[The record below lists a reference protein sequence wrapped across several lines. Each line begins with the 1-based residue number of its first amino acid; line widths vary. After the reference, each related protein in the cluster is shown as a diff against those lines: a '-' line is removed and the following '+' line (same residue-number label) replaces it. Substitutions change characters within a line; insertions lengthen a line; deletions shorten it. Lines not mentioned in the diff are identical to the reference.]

1 MNEVSDS
8 VVDRLKDKL
17 SVVMDAFEKLQAAN
31 SQLLEEK
38 TRLTAVIREKDEV
51 IEQLDRKVQNL
62 VVAKSF
68 ITSSEDTHEG
78 KLKINKIVREIDKC
92 IALLNR

>member
-1 MNEVSDS
+1 MNEVSES
-8 VVDRLKDKL
+8 VVDRLKEKL
-17 SVVMDAFEKLQAAN
+17 SLVIDAYEKLEAAN
-31 SQLLEEK
+31 SQLLVEK
-38 TRLTAVIREKDEV
+38 TKLTEAIRGKEEV
-51 IEQLDRKVQNL
+51 IEQLERKVQTL

-68 ITSSEDTHEG
+68 VSSSEDTHEG